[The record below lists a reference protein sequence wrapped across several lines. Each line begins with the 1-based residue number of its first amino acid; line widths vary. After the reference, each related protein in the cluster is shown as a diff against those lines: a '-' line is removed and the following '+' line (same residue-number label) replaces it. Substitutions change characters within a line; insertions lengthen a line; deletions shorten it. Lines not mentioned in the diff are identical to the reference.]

1 MLQLQGAWVQSP
13 LAELRSHKLHGAV
26 KNKQKGCA
34 RIDQL
39 PALPQRS
46 SISQLLLLLFFFFFF
61 DVIRAYCF
69 IPSFLVCVKMIHGL
83 LELKEI
89 FKFP

>member
-1 MLQLQGAWVQSP
+1 MNLDYDFLLEFFFFFFAGGFP
-13 LAELRSHKLHGAV
+13 LEEMNFSFFFLFFF
-26 KNKQKGCA
+26 
-34 RIDQL
+34 
-39 PALPQRS
+39 
-46 SISQLLLLLFFFFFF
+46 FFFFFF